1 QSVYRAVKI
10 VCKPVVSYQR
20 RWTVAELPEADRY
33 AGRPLVRALD
43 FYVLSIIQQLDGE
56 TSGLMDTWVRRAFNV
71 PDDVSWETGLER
83 ELELGASIRE
93 SLRSMWG
100 GYVDFEA
107 KDGRTANSAQFATSV
122 VDENFIELIPRLRLN

>member
-1 QSVYRAVKI
+1 M
-10 VCKPVVSYQR
+10 
-20 RWTVAELPEADRY
+20 AELPEADRY

-107 KDGRTANSAQFATSV
+107 KNGRTANSAQFARSV